1 MDFLIMIV
9 AAVIVFGKLAA
20 KSEGEGKKKRT
31 QNVGPTVEE
40 WAERLRQSAA
50 GGEVSD
56 KLNSA
61 VNALKKSPR
70 RPMSGRDIEAEQARR
85 NAAER
90 HHSEKRWAEARRQQ
104 ADSLRVH
111 AAGVDSCEGRLESLK
126 VLYDAG
132 ILDHEEYTQCVARV
146 KSRHTL
152 RQ

>member
-31 QNVGPTVEE
+31 QNVGPTAEE

-70 RPMSGRDIEAEQARR
+70 RPSGRDIEAEQARR
-85 NAAER
+85 
-90 HHSEKRWAEARRQQ
+90 QQ
-104 ADSLRVH
+104 VDALRVH

-132 ILDHEEYTQCVARV
+132 ILDREEYTQRVARV

>member
-9 AAVIVFGKLAA
+9 GAVIVFGKLAA

-31 QNVGPTVEE
+31 QNVGPTAEE

-70 RPMSGRDIEAEQARR
+70 RPSGRDIEAEQARR
-85 NAAER
+85 
-90 HHSEKRWAEARRQQ
+90 QQ
-104 ADSLRVH
+104 ADALRVH

-132 ILDHEEYTQCVARV
+132 ILDREEYTQRVARV

>member
-1 MDFLIMIV
+1 MIV

-31 QNVGPTVEE
+31 QNVGPTAEE

-70 RPMSGRDIEAEQARR
+70 RPSGRDIEAEQARR
-85 NAAER
+85 
-90 HHSEKRWAEARRQQ
+90 QQ
-104 ADSLRVH
+104 ADALRVH

-132 ILDHEEYTQCVARV
+132 ILDREEYTQRVARV

>member
-31 QNVGPTVEE
+31 QNVGPTAEE

-70 RPMSGRDIEAEQARR
+70 RPSGRDIEAEQARR
-85 NAAER
+85 
-90 HHSEKRWAEARRQQ
+90 QQ
-104 ADSLRVH
+104 ADALRVH

-132 ILDHEEYTQCVARV
+132 ILDREEYTQRVARV

>member
-1 MDFLIMIV
+1 M
-9 AAVIVFGKLAA
+9 
-20 KSEGEGKKKRT
+20 
-31 QNVGPTVEE
+31 
-40 WAERLRQSAA
+40 
-50 GGEVSD
+50 SD

-70 RPMSGRDIEAEQARR
+70 RPSGRDIEAEQARR
-85 NAAER
+85 
-90 HHSEKRWAEARRQQ
+90 QQ
-104 ADSLRVH
+104 ADALRVH

-132 ILDHEEYTQCVARV
+132 ILDREEYTQRVARV

>member
-1 MDFLIMIV
+1 M
-9 AAVIVFGKLAA
+9 
-20 KSEGEGKKKRT
+20 
-31 QNVGPTVEE
+31 
-40 WAERLRQSAA
+40 
-50 GGEVSD
+50 SD

-85 NAAER
+85 NVAER

-132 ILDHEEYTQCVARV
+132 ILDREEYAQRVARV

>member
-1 MDFLIMIV
+1 MDFLITIV

-31 QNVGPTVEE
+31 QNVGPTAEE

-70 RPMSGRDIEAEQARR
+70 RPSGRDIEAEQARR
-85 NAAER
+85 
-90 HHSEKRWAEARRQQ
+90 QQ
-104 ADSLRVH
+104 ADALRVH

-132 ILDHEEYTQCVARV
+132 ILDREEYTQRVARV

>member
-1 MDFLIMIV
+1 
-9 AAVIVFGKLAA
+9 
-20 KSEGEGKKKRT
+20 
-31 QNVGPTVEE
+31 
-40 WAERLRQSAA
+40 
-50 GGEVSD
+50 
-56 KLNSA
+56 
-61 VNALKKSPR
+61 
-70 RPMSGRDIEAEQARR
+70 MSGRDIEAEQARR

-111 AAGVDSCEGRLESLK
+111 AVGVDSCEGRLESLK

-132 ILDHEEYTQCVARV
+132 ILDREEYTQRVARV

>member
-1 MDFLIMIV
+1 MNFLIMIV

-20 KSEGEGKKKRT
+20 KSEGEGNKKRT
-31 QNVGPTVEE
+31 QNVGPTAEE

-70 RPMSGRDIEAEQARR
+70 RPSGRDIEAEQARR
-85 NAAER
+85 
-90 HHSEKRWAEARRQQ
+90 QQ
-104 ADSLRVH
+104 ADALRVH

-132 ILDHEEYTQCVARV
+132 ILDREEYTQRVARV

>member
-9 AAVIVFGKLAA
+9 AAVIFFGKLAA

-31 QNVGPTVEE
+31 QNVGPNAAE
-40 WAERLRQSAA
+40 WADRLRQSAA

-104 ADSLRVH
+104 ADSLHVH
-111 AAGVDSCEGRLESLK
+111 AVGVDSCEGRLESLK
-126 VLYDAG
+126 ALYDAG
-132 ILDHEEYTQCVARV
+132 ILDREEYTQRVARV

>member
-31 QNVGPTVEE
+31 QNVGPTAEE

-70 RPMSGRDIEAEQARR
+70 RPSGRDIEAEQAREH
-85 NAAER
+85 AAER
-90 HHSEKRWAEARRQQ
+90 RHSEKRWAEARRQQ
-104 ADSLRVH
+104 ADSRRVH

-132 ILDHEEYTQCVARV
+132 ILDREEYTQRVARV